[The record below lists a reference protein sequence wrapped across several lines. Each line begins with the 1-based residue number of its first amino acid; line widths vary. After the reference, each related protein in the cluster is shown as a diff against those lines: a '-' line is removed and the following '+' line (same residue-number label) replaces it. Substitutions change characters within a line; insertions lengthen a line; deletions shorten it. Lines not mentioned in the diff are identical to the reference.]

1 MNLAI
6 GAGVKNCPI
15 AERAAREVALLNA
28 CCGNWCLRSRQ
39 TQKLRHVPLNSTVR
53 ASAKPS
59 GSADDGGL
67 FFHMFC
73 GFPGKILAWGGE
85 NPVTWA

>member
-28 CCGNWCLRSRQ
+28 CCVFSMCD
-39 TQKLRHVPLNSTVR
+39 R
-53 ASAKPS
+53 ASA
-59 GSADDGGL
+59 
-67 FFHMFC
+67 
-73 GFPGKILAWGGE
+73 
-85 NPVTWA
+85 